1 MRESDYLK
9 ADSDLMRKLKT
20 IPTLIPFK
28 EEDLEVLVL
37 HSKIRT
43 YEEEEVIFEE
53 GSNDRWLFFMI
64 SGKVRVVKQGKELAT
79 MACLGDIF
87 GEMGIIDGSARSA
100 SVYAVEETNCLAANA
115 SDVDNLSG
123 SDRVTFGYVLYRLFS
138 QILANRLRLANE
150 HLIEKSEEGEDLN
163 FEWK

>member
-37 HSKIRT
+37 HSKLRT
-43 YEEEEVIFEE
+43 YEEEEIIFEE
-53 GSNDRWLFFMI
+53 GSYDSWLFFII
-64 SGKVRVVKQGKELAT
+64 SGKVRVVKRGKELAV
-79 MACLGDIF
+79 MERLGDIF

-100 SVYAVEETNCLAANA
+100 SVYAVEQTVCLAANA

-123 SDRVTFGYVLYRLFS
+123 SDRVTFGYILYRLFS
-138 QILANRLRLANE
+138 QILADRLRSANE
-150 HLIEKSEEGEDLN
+150 ELIKKTEDGEDLN